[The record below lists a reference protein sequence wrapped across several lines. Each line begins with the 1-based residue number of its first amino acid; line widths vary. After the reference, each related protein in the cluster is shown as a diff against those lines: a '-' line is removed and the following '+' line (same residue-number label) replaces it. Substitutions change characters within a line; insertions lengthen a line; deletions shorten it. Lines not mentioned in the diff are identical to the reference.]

1 MKKELKEIISYV
13 FVGGCTTLVNFI
25 VYYVMIKAGNFSWLI
40 ANIVS
45 WLAAVIFAYFA
56 NRQLVFK
63 SDNDTKKEAY
73 QFFILRLATLL
84 VENGLLYL
92 FISMMAFDEMIAKVI
107 VSIVTVVSNYGLCK
121 FKIFSAKG
129 GHEYGQ
135 N

>member
-56 NRQLVFK
+56 NRQYVFK